1 MDNNMNFIE
10 SLIGRPCLHITVR
23 GDKMHLRVPESEI
36 TTFSDYHL
44 FWMKDDPE
52 YPSDW
57 GIETG
62 IVEYEKQIVVSFTD
76 GMCEPE
82 NHIFIFDK

>member
-1 MDNNMNFIE
+1 MDNKINFIE

-23 GDKMHLRVPESEI
+23 GDKMHLRVPESEVTI
-36 TTFSDYHL
+36 FSDYHL
-44 FWMKDDPE
+44 FWMKDNPE

-57 GIETG
+57 GIEIG
-62 IVEYEKQIVVSFTD
+62 IDEYEKQIVVSSTD